1 MKNNKLHSEMVKAV
15 AQKTGRTQVEVSKIV
30 DAFLCEVSESVAEG
44 DIVTIRDFGSFRKA
58 TRSARQG
65 RNPHTGEIIDIP
77 EKQVVTFKASSR
89 FEVYS
94 HIHK

>member
-30 DAFLCEVSESVAEG
+30 DAFLCEVSDSVAEG

-65 RNPHTGEIIDIP
+65 RNPHT
-77 EKQVVTFKASSR
+77 ASRYFQGFLQIRSL
-89 FEVYS
+89 FTYS
-94 HIHK
+94 